1 MRDCSVS
8 VSLTR
13 AFRPA
18 LPKTPQNKIDKPLGS
33 AHPTRKNALCFI
45 PQEMGRV

>member
-18 LPKTPQNKIDKPLGS
+18 LPKTPQNKTDKPLVL
-33 AHPTRKNALCFI
+33 AEITYLEE
-45 PQEMGRV
+45 QT

>member
-18 LPKTPQNKIDKPLGS
+18 LPKTPQNKIDKPLDS
-33 AHPTRKNALCFI
+33 PHLNSVPSRRIDVEVRSQK
-45 PQEMGRV
+45 